1 MGSKRPSTDAPVW
14 RFVLCLLIPVATWI
28 VPAPA
33 GITLD
38 GWHVLGIFA
47 GTILSFLVRPLPMGA
62 MVLLAIVA
70 LSTTG
75 TLKYKDVLDGF
86 SDTTVWLVV
95 AAFLIAGAVERTGF
109 GRRIALSLVSFL
121 GRSTLGLGYSICAA
135 EFILGPVVP
144 SNTARGGG
152 IMSPIVS
159 SLAAALDS
167 DPLNHPER
175 AGRYLMLMG
184 AHANLITAAMFL
196 TGMAANPLVADA
208 AAEFLDVEF
217 SWIRWAVGAIVPG
230 LVSLGLLPLFI
241 YRLAEPTIKD
251 ARKAQEKAR
260 SDLNAMEA
268 WTRGQKI
275 MAAVFLLLL
284 VLWTTKSIHKMDAGL
299 VAWIGVCILIVSRTE
314 RWEDVIANSKAWDT
328 LFWLGGLLVMANAL
342 KSEGVVGWFGE
353 AMERQVAGLN
363 GVTVALAIGLIY
375 FYSMYG
381 FSMLTAHIAALAGV
395 FFTVGLSAGAP
406 PLLVVALIAYF
417 SSLCACTTNYST
429 GPVIIYFGQGY
440 LPAPTWFK
448 VGGLVSLFH
457 LVVWLGAGMVWWKLL
472 GWW

>member
-1 MGSKRPSTDAPVW
+1 MASNHRSLQSYLW
-14 RFVLCLLIPVATWI
+14 RLAVCLIIPLATW
-28 VPAPA
+28 VFPAPE
-33 GITLD
+33 GITTE

-152 IMSPIVS
+152 IMAPIVN

-196 TGMAANPLVADA
+196 TGMAANPLVASA
-208 AAEFLDVEF
+208 AADFLDVEF

-230 LVSLGLLPLFI
+230 LVSLGLLPLLI
-241 YRLAEPTIKD
+241 YRLAKPTTKD

-260 SDLNAMEA
+260 SDLDAMET

-284 VLWTTKSIHKMDAGL
+284 VLWTTKSIHQMDAGL
-299 VAWIGVCILIVSRTE
+299 VAWIGVCVLIVSRTE

-328 LFWLGGLLVMANAL
+328 LFWLGGLLVMASAL
-342 KSEGVVGWFGE
+342 KSEGVVDWFAK
-353 AMERQVAGLN
+353 AMQGQVTGLN
-363 GVTVALAIGLIY
+363 GVTVALTLGLIY

-381 FSMLTAHIAALAGV
+381 FSMLTAHIAALAGA

-406 PLLVVALIAYF
+406 SLLMVALVAYF
-417 SSLCACTTNYST
+417 SSLCACTTNYSS

-440 LPAPTWFK
+440 LPAQTWFK

-457 LVVWLGAGMVWWKLL
+457 LVVWLGVGMVWWKLL